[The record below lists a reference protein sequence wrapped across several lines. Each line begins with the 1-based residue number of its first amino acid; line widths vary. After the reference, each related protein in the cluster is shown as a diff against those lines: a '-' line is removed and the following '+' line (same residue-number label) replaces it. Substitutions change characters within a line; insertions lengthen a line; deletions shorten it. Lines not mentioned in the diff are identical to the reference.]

1 MIQRRLEIQLLILFL
16 FCSPAFLIGQ
26 NATIKGY
33 LTEQGSGEVLIGG
46 TVFIASLKAGTFTNE
61 FGFYSLTVPEGT
73 YEISFKYLGFQVG
86 SQSIDLKEGETFNLD
101 MSLKPDGME
110 MEAVEIIA
118 EASEEMEDVQST
130 KMGTIKLQMKEISLV
145 PVLGGETD
153 VLKVAQLMPG
163 IAQGGEGTT
172 GLFVRGGTA
181 DQNLVMLDD
190 AVVYNTGH
198 LFGFFSVFNP
208 DALKDVTIIK
218 GGFPAQYGGR
228 LSSVLDMRMK
238 EGNKEKFHAKGG
250 IGLLSSRLNIEG
262 PIVRDKLSFSFAGRR
277 TYIDQVLKLMKIN
290 VPYYFYDFN
299 AKMNYKISAK
309 DRIFVSSYL
318 GNDVLKG
325 ATDSNQDENS
335 EPGSSDDDQIFNFG
349 FRLGNFTQTIRWN
362 HLFNDRLFANFTGL
376 HTYFKY
382 DINGSFASNSI
393 LIKSQVRD
401 IAGKADFD
409 YFHSPETHIKFG
421 CSVTNHGFRP
431 NVVASAG
438 EISDFLSSQT
448 GSLLSSQEMALYG
461 GADHELSTRVKINAG
476 LRLSG
481 TTVKGRFY
489 GGVEPR
495 ISGRYTLTTNSS
507 IKAGYSRM
515 YQYMHRVASSSIALP
530 TDLWY
535 PVTNRVKPQNADQVA
550 LGYNHYIPQ
559 INLGIT
565 VEGYYKHMRNLIE
578 YREGANLILNDNF
591 EDELVTGT
599 GDSYGVEFLLRRK
612 TGKLS
617 GWIGY
622 TFSWAKRHFEEL
634 NEGEPYWAKYDR
646 RHDVSLVGILE
657 INSKLSLSG
666 VFVYQS
672 GRRFTAQVGQYVMP
686 NASLTG
692 VDIIPIF
699 SGRNSVQMPSTHRLD
714 LNVVFKTNPLNKEGE
729 PRKFK
734 SEWHVG
740 AYNVYNRAA
749 PYRINIVADEG
760 GYKYQSPGL
769 FGFLPFVAYNFE
781 F

>member
-1 MIQRRLEIQLLILFL
+1 MIPLRLKIHFLLLFL
-16 FCSPAFLIGQ
+16 FLGPTIAIAQ
-26 NATIKGY
+26 DATVKGY
-33 LTEQGSGEVLIGG
+33 LTEQGTGEALIGG
-46 TVFIASLKAGTFTNE
+46 TVFIPSIQAGTFTNE
-61 FGFYSLTVPEGT
+61 FGFYSLTVPPGE

-86 SQSIDLKEGETFNLD
+86 SQSIRLSAGETFNLD
-101 MSLKPDGME
+101 MGLKPDGME
-110 MEAVEIIA
+110 METVEIIA
-118 EASEEMEDVQST
+118 ESSEEVEEVQST

-238 EGNKEKFHAKGG
+238 EGNKENFHAKGG
-250 IGLLSSRLNIEG
+250 IGLLSSRLNVEG
-262 PIVRDKLSFSFAGRR
+262 PIIRDKLSFSFSGRR
-277 TYIDQVLKLMKIN
+277 TYIDQVLKLVKVNI
-290 VPYYFYDFN
+290 PYYFYDFN
-299 AKMNYKISAK
+299 AKMNYKISDK

-318 GNDVLKG
+318 GDDVLK
-325 ATDSNQDENS
+325 AASDSEQGGEEN
-335 EPGSSDDDQIFNFG
+335 PGGDGEQIFNFG

-362 HLFNDRLFANFTGL
+362 HLFSDRLFANFTGL

-401 IAGKADFD
+401 LAGKADFD
-409 YFHSPETHIKFG
+409 YFHSPETHVKFG
-421 CSVTNHGFRP
+421 ASITNHAFRP

-438 EISDFLSSQT
+438 EISEFLSNQP
-448 GSLLSSQEMALYG
+448 GSLLSSQEMAVYG
-461 GADHELSTRVKINAG
+461 GADHELNTRIKINAG
-476 LRLSG
+476 MRLSG
-481 TTVKGRFY
+481 TTVQGAFY
-489 GGVEPR
+489 GGIEPR
-495 ISGRYTLTTNSS
+495 ISGRYTLTENSS
-507 IKAGYSRM
+507 VKAGYSRM
-515 YQYMHRVASSSIALP
+515 YQYMHRVSSSSIALP

-535 PVTNRVKPQNADQVA
+535 PVTSRVKPQNADQVA
-550 LGYNHYIPQ
+550 VGYNHYLPK

-612 TGKLS
+612 SGKLS

-622 TFSWAKRHFEEL
+622 TLSWAKRHFEEL
-634 NEGEPYWAKYDR
+634 NEGQPYWAKYDR
-646 RHDVSLVGILE
+646 RHDVSVVGIWE
-657 INSKLSLSG
+657 ISPKFSLSG

-692 VDIIPIF
+692 VDIIPIYAE
-699 SGRNSVQMPSTHRLD
+699 RNSVQMPSTHRLD
-714 LNVVFKTNPLNKEGE
+714 LNMVFKTNPLNKDGE
-729 PRKFK
+729 PRRFK

-740 AYNVYNRAA
+740 AYNVYNRAS
-749 PYRINIVADEG
+749 PYRINIVPAEN